1 MSRENFVLNNLEG
14 IIVIRKNKDVTN
26 QPVQGQ
32 TNPTPVSKVDTVS
45 DKALKG

>member
-1 MSRENFVLNNLEG
+1 MSIENFIITDPEG
-14 IIVIRKNKDVTN
+14 IIVIKKDKSVIYES
-26 QPVQGQ
+26 VQGQ